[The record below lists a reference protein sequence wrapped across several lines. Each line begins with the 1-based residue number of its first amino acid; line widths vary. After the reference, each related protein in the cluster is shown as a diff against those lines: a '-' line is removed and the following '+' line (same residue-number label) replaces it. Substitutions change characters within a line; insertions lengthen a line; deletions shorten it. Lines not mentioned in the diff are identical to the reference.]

1 MRLEAFFAAKMPYGY
16 HERLRWERR
25 FSYGSFSSTK
35 VLWQSDDTGWR
46 FSAFSGNLVCLR
58 GLASATLLIMSLE
71 STAAPNCSWKVSQKL
86 SRNFNT
92 RAKAQGSCCQEISHH
107 LSIYSNLNNF
117 SKLNIVSTLNLK
129 SKCNFKNVFL
139 NIFLKKSCGL
149 KTYHFLEVII
159 DPITFKIA

>member
-117 SKLNIVSTLNLK
+117 SKLNIVSTLLILKANVTLKMSSWTFSWKKLRFEDLSLFGSDHWPNNL
-129 SKCNFKNVFL
+129 
-139 NIFLKKSCGL
+139 
-149 KTYHFLEVII
+149 
-159 DPITFKIA
+159 